1 MSLTQKLNVLFKRKS
16 IKYGVPFLILIVGG
30 SFGLEQFA
38 RLRYQFSR
46 KQPVNPED
54 MEKYG
59 VTMKKPEEVTLD
71 KEYERIKSLNIDEWE
86 NKRGPRPWEE
96 TQ

>member
-1 MSLTQKLNVLFKRKS
+1 M
-16 IKYGVPFLILIVGG
+16 KYGVPFLILIVGG
-30 SFGLEQFA
+30 SFGLEQFT

-46 KQPVNPED
+46 KKPVTPDE

-59 VTMKKPEEVTLD
+59 VTMKKAEEVTLD
-71 KEYERIKSLNIDEWE
+71 SEYEKIKGLNIDEWE